1 MDYKNRKINDMLN
14 NTKAFN
20 SIYLKVPQQEKI
32 RMMRNSTKQEA
43 GERIVAGYWDSFI
56 NEAMAMLDS
65 KVQFDFTYET
75 IKNVPAILTALY
87 EMQKKFYNKEKNDE
101 IIAKTLACILYGLAM
116 NEHGVGLKVTG
127 IPKNTTKRTP
137 FWADTLSIK
146 LGIKKEVDF
155 LEAALKGIK
164 MPLVIDGG
172 LYIDTSLL
180 IKAYKSAM
188 GVDLSEY
195 GLGNIIIAGSGK

>member
-1 MDYKNRKINDMLN
+1 M
-14 NTKAFN
+14 
-20 SIYLKVPQQEKI
+20 
-32 RMMRNSTKQEA
+32 
-43 GERIVAGYWDSFI
+43 
-56 NEAMAMLDS
+56 
-65 KVQFDFTYET
+65 
-75 IKNVPAILTALY
+75 
-87 EMQKKFYNKEKNDE
+87 
-101 IIAKTLACILYGLAM
+101 
-116 NEHGVGLKVTG
+116 
-127 IPKNTTKRTP
+127 
-137 FWADTLSIK
+137 SIK